1 MKKRYA
7 LTAALLAAVLGMS
20 ACSSTPGSSS
30 TDVSGAASTDSTE
43 DAGSSGASDEMV
55 KKADFLDDEAYISNY
70 KLSDY
75 VTLGTYK
82 GIEVSLPKVEVTDE
96 EVEAQF
102 ESFKASV
109 PAVEVKDRKKV
120 KEGDVLN
127 INYSGKLAEDGTVF
141 EGGTAENQTLEIGS
155 GRFIPGFEEQLIGH
169 EVGETFDIKVT
180 FPDEYNNNK
189 ELEGKDTIFTV
200 KVNSISEHP
209 ELTEDNVAE
218 LAETAFGNKD
228 IKSIKDLKAYIKD
241 TITSRKE
248 DQNKTEL
255 EGKVL
260 EAVVE
265 NSEFTKELPSRLV
278 ERYVYQLERNIEA
291 QIYSYSMYGYKLTK
305 EEFIENSMK
314 QEGFEGTAEEY
325 LKNVASE
332 WVKQA
337 FILYA
342 IGEKEKL
349 IPDKKE
355 VEAEAGKQLASSG
368 VGSIDDYEKNYGIRV
383 LDSVEEGLVQSKVVS
398 WLGEQADVK
407 FE

>member
-141 EGGTAENQTLEIGS
+141 EGGTAENQTLEVGS

-248 DQNKTEL
+248 DQNRTEL

-314 QEGFEGTAEEY
+314 QEGFEGTAE
-325 LKNVASE
+325 
-332 WVKQA
+332 
-337 FILYA
+337 
-342 IGEKEKL
+342 
-349 IPDKKE
+349 
-355 VEAEAGKQLASSG
+355 
-368 VGSIDDYEKNYGIRV
+368 
-383 LDSVEEGLVQSKVVS
+383 
-398 WLGEQADVK
+398 
-407 FE
+407 

>member
-248 DQNKTEL
+248 DQNRTEL

-260 EAVVE
+260 EAVVG

-337 FILYA
+337 FTLYA